1 MISSAFASH
10 NGLLTATRLP
20 ALGRTKEGISAREV
34 AILLLAGAVA
44 ACATG
49 FVRAG
54 LRIPGSSIVLAVLPM
69 TLGLALVPRRLAGVI
84 MAGGAFS
91 TAGALGASGLVTFG
105 PGAMTSLCLT
115 GPLMDL
121 AVVGAGGGAWLYVA
135 LVGAGLATNLIAL
148 LQRAGSK
155 LLGFDGPGTRLFAEW
170 WPQAVVSYKLS
181 GAVAGLIGA
190 ALMFKFRHR
199 QAGPGAEPLS

>member
-1 MISSAFASH
+1 MISSAFETH

-20 ALGRTKEGISAREV
+20 ALGRTKEGISAGEV
-34 AILLLAGAVA
+34 ATLLLAGAVA

-49 FVRAG
+49 FIRSG

-91 TAGALGASGLVTFG
+91 TAGALSAGGLVTFG
-105 PGAMTSLCLT
+105 SGAMTSLCLT

-121 AVVGAGGGAWLYVA
+121 AVVWAGGGAWLYVA
-135 LVGAGLATNLIAL
+135 LVGAGLASNLLAM
-148 LQRAGSK
+148 LQRGGGK

-170 WPQAVVSYKLS
+170 WPQAVVSYTLS

-190 ALMFKFRHR
+190 TLLFKLRR
-199 QAGPGAEPLS
+199 QQAAPGTEPRS